1 MLIYSRIIL
10 SYKLFK
16 VLTLAYLPLMLRLFL
31 ISMSS
36 HRAHSGLFPQIPHSP
51 PKSTAIWQHWWDL
64 DSMTLKMVSQVGK
77 KDNGSFQEYLNWVA
91 RNYCH
96 LSKFINKILLL
107 MFQCLFLY
115 CMLFCQTHKPW
126 YKKIWSNIYHISTV
140 YSCVLLSGT
149 FLALDNSQSLKIFNE
164 KGIVPS
170 PGIMVFHPPDNRRTA
185 QPVESITLTLILTVA
200 PASGYYKK
208 RTLLLQ

>member
-1 MLIYSRIIL
+1 MR
-10 SYKLFK
+10 
-16 VLTLAYLPLMLRLFL
+16 LAYLPLMLRLFL

-107 MFQCLFLY
+107 MFQCLFLIY
-115 CMLFCQTHKPW
+115 IVCCSVKLIIHDI
-126 YKKIWSNIYHISTV
+126 KKYEAIFIIYQQFTV
-140 YSCVLLSGT
+140 
-149 FLALDNSQSLKIFNE
+149 
-164 KGIVPS
+164 
-170 PGIMVFHPPDNRRTA
+170 VFSS
-185 QPVESITLTLILTVA
+185 VEHS
-200 PASGYYKK
+200 
-208 RTLLLQ
+208 